1 MRRVFGNIIG
11 NSLKHFSMRDPS
23 IAVFCSKQENYIIFS
38 IEDNGTG
45 VSEEE
50 LQKMFDPFYTSD
62 KSRSV
67 AGLGLSLSKEIVEA
81 CNGSI
86 WAENNET
93 GGLCVKI
100 SLPHC
105 VP

>member
-1 MRRVFGNIIG
+1 
-11 NSLKHFSMRDPS
+11 
-23 IAVFCSKQENYIIFS
+23 
-38 IEDNGTG
+38 
-45 VSEEE
+45 
-50 LQKMFDPFYTSD
+50 MFDPFYTSD

-67 AGLGLSLSKEIVEA
+67 AGLGLSISKEIVEG

-93 GGLCVKI
+93 GGLSVKI

-105 VP
+105 VS